1 MAFCETGGRAILAGI
16 CQEKIQTMPRLLIV
30 DDEAGIRRT
39 LKDLMTMQGYEVDEA
54 ENGADG
60 LEKIA
65 GGTYDLVLSDIQMP
79 KLDGMGMLKAAK
91 EKNPDL
97 PFIMLTA
104 HATIELAVE
113 AIKMGAYDFVP
124 KPPNLQH
131 FLVTVR
137 NALDTKELKK
147 EHGRMKAR
155 LEKIDANIP
164 PLLGESKA
172 MLRIKKLL
180 EKAAPSEARVL
191 VTGEAGSGKEL
202 IAQWVHQLS
211 ERKDGPF
218 VAVNCAAI
226 PSELIESELFG
237 HEKGSFTGAHKQHVG
252 SFEQADGGTLFLDE
266 VGDMSTTAQA
276 KVLRVLQESRVR
288 RVGADRDVSV
298 DVRVVSAT
306 NKDLERAIENGE
318 FRDDLFHRLAV
329 IQIESPPLRERTED
343 IAILAEFFCEK
354 LSKRNA
360 RPEKHF
366 SKPSLA
372 LLSTYPWRGNVR
384 ELHNAVERLIV
395 LSDTDEITEED
406 VDMFT
411 NPGSAPQDSI
421 SYLVGKNETISDFR
435 DAAEA
440 AFLKKKLIE
449 FDGNISKM
457 SESIELQRS
466 NIYAKLKKFGIKD

>member
-1 MAFCETGGRAILAGI
+1 MARI
-16 CQEKIQTMPRLLIV
+16 LIV
-30 DDEAGIRRT
+30 DDEPGIRRT
-39 LKDLMTMQGYEVDEA
+39 LKDLMQMQGHEVEEA
-54 ENGADG
+54 GNGVEG
-60 LEKIA
+60 LEQLSK
-65 GGTYDLVLSDIQMP
+65 GSYDLVLSDIQMP
-79 KLDGMGMLKAAK
+79 VKDGMGLLKEAK
-91 EKNPDL
+91 ELYPEL

-104 HATIELAVE
+104 HATIERAVE
-113 AIKMGAYDFVP
+113 AIKEGAYDFVP

-137 NALDTKELKK
+137 NALDTKQLKK
-147 EHGRMKAR
+147 EHTRMKAR
-155 LEKIDANIP
+155 LSKIDSDVP

-180 EKAAPSEARVL
+180 ERAAPSEARVM

-202 IAQWVHQLS
+202 IAQWVHHLS
-211 ERKDGPF
+211 DRKEAPF

-237 HEKGSFTGAHKQHVG
+237 HEKGSFTGAHKQHIG

-266 VGDMSTTAQA
+266 VGDMGYPAQA
-276 KVLRVLQESRVR
+276 KVLRALQESRIR
-288 RVGADRDVSV
+288 RVGGDKDISV
-298 DVRVVSAT
+298 DVRVVCAT
-306 NKDLERAIENGE
+306 NKDLEKAIQEGT

-329 IQIESPPLRERTED
+329 IQIESPPLRDRADD
-343 IAILAEFFCEK
+343 IPVLAEFFCDK

-366 SKPSLA
+366 TKEALA

-395 LSDTDEITEED
+395 LSEEDAISEED
-406 VDMFT
+406 VDLFT

-421 SYLVGKNETISDFR
+421 AYLVDQHPTIADYR

-440 AFLKKKLIE
+440 AFLRRKLME
-449 FDGNISKM
+449 FDGNISRM
-457 SESIELQRS
+457 SEAIDLQRS

>member
-1 MAFCETGGRAILAGI
+1 
-16 CQEKIQTMPRLLIV
+16 MPRLLIV

-39 LKDLMTMQGYEVDEA
+39 LKDLMTMQGYEVEEA
-54 ENGADG
+54 ENGAEG
-60 LEKIA
+60 LEKIQS
-65 GGTYDLVLSDIQMP
+65 GSYDLVLSDIQMP
-79 KLDGMGMLKAAK
+79 KMDGMEMLRVSR
-91 EKNPDL
+91 EKYPDL

-104 HATIELAVE
+104 HATIETAVE
-113 AIKMGAYDFVP
+113 AIRVGAYDFVS

-131 FLVTVR
+131 FLVAVR

-147 EHGRMKAR
+147 EHTRMKAR
-155 LEKIDANIP
+155 LEKIDSDIA

-172 MLRIKKLL
+172 MQRINKLL

-211 ERKDGPF
+211 DRREGPF

-226 PSELIESELFG
+226 PGELIESELFG
-237 HEKGSFTGAHKQHVG
+237 HEKGSFTGAHKQHIG

-266 VGDMSTTAQA
+266 IGDMSTTAQA

-288 RVGADRDVSV
+288 RVGGDSDISI

-306 NKDLERAIENGE
+306 NKDLETAIENGE

-329 IQIESPPLRERTED
+329 IRIESPPLRERTDD
-343 IAILAEFFCEK
+343 IPVLANYFCEK
-354 LSKRNA
+354 LSVRNA

-366 SKPSLA
+366 SKKALA
-372 LLSTYPWRGNVR
+372 LLATYPWRGNVR
-384 ELHNAVERLIV
+384 ELHNATERLIV
-395 LSDTDEITEED
+395 LSDADEITEED
-406 VDMFT
+406 VDLFS
-411 NPGSAPQDSI
+411 NPGSAPKDSI
-421 SYLVGKNETISDFR
+421 AYLVGQNDTISSFR
-435 DAAEA
+435 DAAEE
-440 AFLKKKLIE
+440 AFLRRKLTE

-457 SESIELQRS
+457 SESIDLQRS
-466 NIYAKLKKFGIKD
+466 NIYAKLKKFGIKE